1 MATAVNCWTIRSRR
15 SRRSTLPDEVRGSA
29 AGNSMCLGITLDQ
42 LNAFAE
48 GSLARF
54 KRPASSCSGRR
65 RCPGA

>member
-1 MATAVNCWTIRSRR
+1 
-15 SRRSTLPDEVRGSA
+15 
-29 AGNSMCLGITLDQ
+29 MCLGITLDQ